1 MDSEKAKT
9 KLHMLITA
17 TLAYGYLD
25 YADAILNV
33 DYVDKY
39 LSKED
44 KQIFIDHIRKLHK
57 SIYPFK
63 NGLSLLYFPL
73 QILANCFKNT
83 HKGWASSSSYHLGS
97 RKKGF
102 FWL

>member
-1 MDSEKAKT
+1 M
-9 KLHMLITA
+9 KLSQIVASTGA
-17 TLAYGYLD
+17 
-25 YADAILNV
+25 
-33 DYVDKY
+33 VDKY

-63 NGLSLLYFPL
+63 KGLSLFYFPL
-73 QILANCFKNT
+73 QILASCFKPT
-83 HKGWASSSSYHLGS
+83 HTGWASVDSSNHLGS

-102 FWL
+102 FWFGQ